1 MTGPII
7 PGGIRCRELV
17 ELVTGYL
24 DGALRPEVT
33 QRIDEHLKLCGPC
46 SAYLEQMRTTV
57 RLAAV
62 ATAELDLRPDRADL
76 LRAFTEFRR
85 RRTADS

>member
-7 PGGIRCRELV
+7 PGGISCRELV
-17 ELVTGYL
+17 EVITDYL
-24 DGALRPEVT
+24 DGALGPEET
-33 QRIDEHLKLCGPC
+33 QRMDEHLKLCGPC
-46 SAYLEQMRTTV
+46 SAYVEQMRTTV

-62 ATAELDLRPDRADL
+62 ATAELDLRPDRTEL

-85 RRTADS
+85 RRTTDS

>member
-7 PGGIRCRELV
+7 PGGISCRELV

-24 DGALRPEVT
+24 DGALGPTETTRM
-33 QRIDEHLKLCGPC
+33 DEHLKLCGPC
-46 SAYLEQMRTTV
+46 SAYVEQLRTTV

-62 ATAELDLRPDRADL
+62 ATAELDLRPDRSEL

-85 RRTADS
+85 QRTTDS